1 MHACVQP
8 PLVERPFAHGGGG
21 CTQFTPTIVP
31 SQVECQGRSTCVSF
45 SEYNGDAIVGIDV
58 APVQRWRE
66 SAASFLGYAAGAASD
81 GSALAYQN
89 KKVVAVRESAAFG
102 VWLSGSNN
110 QGAISR
116 RAIGASVWQ
125 LITTGFYGEVQDG
138 GSTNPRRTGARL
150 VAIDG
155 ANVFV
160 ACERS
165 SAPTNG
171 IARSLDS
178 GASYTAW
185 GFATSRNYTALM
197 RSPQYDCLYATSDDR
212 SPAASSGVWI
222 VTGLTGTASFLQIDT
237 IGSGAPTLSDVRDVY
252 VVQEG
257 TTDTLFV
264 VVGNIAGSDAD
275 RGIWRCRIN
284 ADPTG
289 GGFSAA
295 NITWTHILTPGASDR
310 VNKVIAFK
318 PNGPSAG
325 PIYVRAV
332 YHSSATNSSGSY
344 TLSAG
349 AGGTSENYRV
359 VSQFTLDGD
368 AATPTWVVDS
378 ASGNVNTIT
387 YATQHH
393 HVITYVGEKSNEKGR
408 WGGSGYSCTDLAVS
422 ADGARVVASG
432 KSTPWVC
439 DNPWAATPI
448 WRPFSKGLGALE
460 GGYQNVAVPGSHK
473 NAVADDDRGLYTFRN
488 DACGY
493 DGPAW
498 VIAENI
504 DGVIGTNNSMN
515 GVSLDPTDATG
526 NTLLCSRDLDGKG
539 YNGTNMFDF
548 ATAAI
553 TAILSAG
560 GTGKCI
566 GAYRWV
572 DSGSVTRTLVVTSTG
587 FWRDTTQVS
596 SVTSAATRSEFISSG
611 AVCWLYLPDLGIY
624 RSTNDGATWV
634 LWWDLPI
641 GVTQTAKYSG
651 HMAQDRDVATTL
663 WITYTDGGVWKAI
676 SANSTAVG
684 SGVAGSRPA
693 NTTKVTGGALPLG
706 TEATSALAVD
716 ATRGDVWVC
725 GYSPT
730 GATTPK
736 LYRLPHEDQTA
747 WQTVSDPG
755 GQYAESALIPQTMTV
770 IDGLCRIGTA
780 SNGTLRRLA

>member
-1 MHACVQP
+1 MFATAQP
-8 PLVERPFAHGGGG
+8 PLVERPHATVAGG
-21 CTQFTPTIVP
+21 CVQFSPTIVP
-31 SQVECQGRSTCVSF
+31 SMVECQGRSTCVSF
-45 SEYNGDAIVGIDV
+45 SEYNGDAWVGIDV
-58 APVQRWRE
+58 APLQRWRE

-89 KKVVAVRESAAFG
+89 KKVVAAREGATFG

-110 QGAISR
+110 QGAIWR
-116 RAIGASVWQ
+116 RAVGASVWQ

-138 GSTNPRRTGARL
+138 GSSNPRRTGSRL
-150 VAIDG
+150 VVIDG
-155 ANVFV
+155 TNVFI
-160 ACERS
+160 ACERTA
-165 SAPTNG
+165 APTNG
-171 IARSLDS
+171 VARSVDS

-185 GFATSRNYTALM
+185 NFGTSRNYTGM
-197 RSPQYDCLYATSDDR
+197 MKSPQYQAIYASADDR
-212 SPAASSGVWI
+212 SPAASSGVF
-222 VTGLTGTASFLQIDT
+222 VFTGLTGSASTVRIDT
-237 IGSGAPTLSDVRDVY
+237 IGTGAPTLSDVRDVY

-257 TTDTLFV
+257 TTDCLFV
-264 VVGNIAGSDAD
+264 VCGNIAGSDAN
-275 RGIWRCRIN
+275 RGIWRCRID

-289 GGFSAA
+289 GGFGAA

-310 VNKVIAFK
+310 INKVVAFK

-325 PIYVRAV
+325 PIYLACV
-332 YHSSATNSSGSY
+332 YHSSATTGTGSY
-344 TLSAG
+344 NLSAG
-349 AGGTSENYRV
+349 AGGSSQNYRV
-359 VSQFTLDGD
+359 TAQRSLDGD
-368 AATPTWVVDS
+368 AATPTWTVVS
-378 ASGNVNTIT
+378 NAANVNIVT
-387 YATQHH
+387 YGTQHA
-393 HVITYVGEKSNEKGR
+393 HVVTYVGEQSNEKGR
-408 WGGSGYSCTDLAVS
+408 WGGSNYSCTDLAIT
-422 ADGARVVASG
+422 ADGARLVASG

-439 DNPWAATPI
+439 DNPWATTPS

-460 GGYQNVAVPGSHK
+460 GGYQNVAIPGSHK

-504 DGVIGTNNSMN
+504 DGVIGSNNAMN
-515 GVSLDPTDATG
+515 GVSIDPTDTTG
-526 NTLLCSRDLDGKG
+526 NTLLTPRDLDGKG
-539 YNGTNMFDF
+539 YVGTNMFDL
-548 ATAAI
+548 ATAGI

-560 GTGKCI
+560 GTGKAI

-611 AVCWLYLPDLGIY
+611 AICWLYLPDLGIY
-624 RSTNDGATWV
+624 RSTNDGVTWV

-663 WITYTDGGVWKAI
+663 WVTYTDGGVWKAT